1 MGLFEREPLKQ
12 APIVNNHDNISYF
25 RFKLKLVNKNDHA
38 KYWLRTEEEMDETRH
53 EISCRCCIA
62 GGGPA
67 GMMLGLL
74 LARAGVDTVVVEKH
88 KDFLR
93 DFRGDTIHP
102 STLEALHDLGLLD
115 DFLKLPHQKATLL
128 EGKVG
133 DVTIPLA
140 DFSHL
145 PTHAKFIVFMPQWDF
160 LNFIAAQAKRYPGFR
175 LFMSTAA
182 DGLLME
188 QDRVAGI
195 TASSGNRKLTIRA
208 GLTIGADGRHSLV
221 REEAGFEPQEIGAPM
236 DVLWFRLS
244 RYNED
249 PLETFGR
256 IEAGQMLI
264 LINRGEHWQCGY
276 VIAKGSIHRLKAQG
290 IEKLRENIT
299 ELAPFLGDRPFELRS
314 FDDVKLLTVTV
325 DRLTT
330 WHKPGLL
337 CIGDAAHAMS
347 PVGGVG
353 INLAIQDSIA
363 AANLLCGVL
372 AGTEPV
378 PDEALARVQA
388 RREWPVKVT
397 QMIQVFI
404 QRRVISRVLGDG
416 GKIKPPWIVRL
427 FIHFPVLRRLPAGL
441 IGIGVRPE
449 RVTSPAQANP
459 AVTDHC

>member
-1 MGLFEREPLKQ
+1 
-12 APIVNNHDNISYF
+12 
-25 RFKLKLVNKNDHA
+25 
-38 KYWLRTEEEMDETRH
+38 MDPTTQT
-53 EISCRCCIA
+53 ISCRCCIV

-74 LARAGVDTVVVEKH
+74 LARAGVETVVVEKH

-115 DFLKLPHQKATLL
+115 DFLTLPHQKATLL
-128 EGKVG
+128 QGKVG

-160 LNFIAAQAKRYPGFR
+160 LDFIAVQAKRYSCFR
-175 LFMSTAA
+175 LLMSTEA
-182 DGLLME
+182 DGLLFE

-195 TASSGNRKLTIRA
+195 SAKTAEGPLAIRA

-244 RYNED
+244 RKDSD
-249 PLETFGR
+249 PQETFGR

-276 VIAKGSIHRLKAQG
+276 VIAKGSSNRLKALG
-290 IEKLRENIT
+290 IEKLRKNIAA
-299 ELAPFLGDRPFELRS
+299 LAPFVADRTGELKS
-314 FDDVKLLTVTV
+314 FDDVKLLTVAV
-325 DRLTT
+325 DRLTK
-330 WHKPGLL
+330 WHRPGLL
-337 CIGDAAHAMS
+337 CIGDSAHAMS

-363 AANLLCGVL
+363 TANILGEVL
-372 AGTEPV
+372 RGSSPV
-378 PDEALARVQA
+378 TDADLARVQA

-397 QMIQVFI
+397 QAIQVFI
-404 QRRVISRVLGDG
+404 QRQVISRVLGG
-416 GKIKPPWIVRL
+416 TGKIKPPWLIKL
-427 FIHFPVLRRLPAGL
+427 FIHVPFLRRLPAGL

-449 RVTSPAQANP
+449 RVNP
-459 AVTDHC
+459 QPVA